1 MHIHNLC
8 PPDSLSFFAKNLL
21 AEEMEKERFSMKQK
35 LQRFMAGRYGA
46 DQLSRILLGAS
57 IVCCVIS
64 LFSRLNLFYLLAIGL
79 LAYTYFRMFSRNIS
93 KRYNENQ
100 RFLNWKYRLVVKKDR
115 KKKEFSQ
122 RKEYRFFRCPKC
134 RQKVRVPRGKGK
146 ICISCPKC
154 KEEFIKRS

>member
-1 MHIHNLC
+1 
-8 PPDSLSFFAKNLL
+8 
-21 AEEMEKERFSMKQK
+21 MEKERFSMKQK

>member
-1 MHIHNLC
+1 
-8 PPDSLSFFAKNLL
+8 L

>member
-1 MHIHNLC
+1 
-8 PPDSLSFFAKNLL
+8 
-21 AEEMEKERFSMKQK
+21 MKQK
-35 LQRFMAGRYGA
+35 LQHFMAGRYGA

-57 IVCCVIS
+57 IICCVIS
-64 LFSRLNLFYLLAIGL
+64 LFSRLNLFYFLAIGL

-115 KKKEFSQ
+115 RRKEFSQ
-122 RKEYRFFRCPKC
+122 RKDYRFFRCPNC
-134 RQKVRVPRGKGK
+134 RQRVRVPRGKGK

-154 KEEFIKRS
+154 KEEFIKKS